1 MKRLFKLVF
10 AIFFVFCF
18 QQDVLGADSFKIG
31 MVDIEKFQ
39 SESISFQKIRGELKK
54 RFDELQER
62 LSKEEKELAQIEEDL
77 KKQSM
82 MLSFEAKEDKR
93 KELEKKKR
101 HYKYLVEESTREMK
115 DAERDAIRSTGK
127 EIEKV
132 VMEIGK
138 RDGYLM
144 IIEKRSSGLLYF
156 DRTYDITDEV
166 IQIYDQKN
174 K

>member
-1 MKRLFKLVF
+1 MKRLFKLVL

-101 HYKYLVEESTREMK
+101 HYKYLVEEFTREMK

-166 IQIYDQKN
+166 IQIYDQK
-174 K
+174 KK